1 MPALPERDSYT
12 LGQNEHLGRAL
23 LFGERPMLECRATQ
37 EAVARHVSAH
47 YKLRLAALPT
57 DGHPKGGIGG
67 TPPYSAACVAIRS
80 NTRVRYCAL
89 LRAVAVKNRSHF
101 AKLS

>member
-37 EAVARHVSAH
+37 EAVARPT
-47 YKLRLAALPT
+47 RLDFGSSCLNDGAL
-57 DGHPKGGIGG
+57 GLAEE
-67 TPPYSAACVAIRS
+67 SS
-80 NTRVRYCAL
+80 
-89 LRAVAVKNRSHF
+89 
-101 AKLS
+101 